1 MTGDVDDRPPLPR
14 RERGGFRDR
23 LRRPLGLGLCLT
35 ALLSVGA
42 ASVPTS
48 QAAPDLVTSYGYAV
62 FGGMKYPANFK
73 HVDYAN
79 PDAPKGGTYRYA
91 FVGSYDT
98 LNLMN
103 LLGTPP
109 IGMVAIYDTLMRRS
123 ADEAAVRY
131 ALVAQSITYP
141 KDLSWMDF
149 YLDPRARWHD
159 GRPITPDDIIYTID
173 QSRGLVAP
181 ALKRVDA
188 AVARTEKRGER
199 TVRVY
204 FTQPNNPTLPSV
216 IMDMWL
222 LPKHYY
228 ANRNLNA
235 STLERPLGSGA
246 YKVGRFS
253 AGRWIEFER
262 VADYWA
268 RDLPINKGRYN
279 FDTVRHDYYRD
290 ATIANEA
297 FLSGNSDMKLENS
310 AVRWESEQRLP
321 AFRSGALKRDF
332 IPYSNAALYMGLVI
346 NTRRPALADR
356 QLRRAL
362 MLAYDY
368 EWVRR
373 VILAG
378 HHGRLPNFFSNSE
391 FASSGLPTGGE
402 LALLESVKAHV
413 PPEVFT
419 TPPGLPVGGSWT
431 NRRANLIEGVRILK
445 AAGYRYAGGRLIDKQ
460 TGKPMTLEI
469 VAYTPLLDKQVS
481 LFMENARQLGIEVT
495 FRSHDSA
502 QFRHR
507 IRDYDYDLLANVP
520 LYPGSETPSNGTLL
534 MWGSKAADMPQ
545 QLNYPGVKNPAV
557 DAMLQSMITATDRQQ
572 VVDSMRALDR
582 ILMWN
587 YYAIPFQHNYPAP
600 IGEMPITYWDRFGK
614 LEKQPLYLF
623 PFQSLDTWWFDPAK
637 DARLKHGRPQ

>member
-1 MTGDVDDRPPLPR
+1 MGDA
-14 RERGGFRDR
+14 GDR
-23 LRRPLGLGLCLT
+23 LPLSRRWQRGFGKSGLWRPFSLGLCICS
-35 ALLSVGA
+35 LLSLGA
-42 ASVPTS
+42 ASVPAS
-48 QAAPDLVTSYGYAV
+48 QATPDIVTSYGYAV
-62 FGGMKYPANFK
+62 FGGMKYPANFA

-79 PDAPKGGTYRYA
+79 PRAPKGGTYRYA

-149 YLDPRARWHD
+149 HLDPRAHWHD
-159 GRPITPDDIIYTID
+159 GKPITPDDIIYTID

-188 AVARTEKRGER
+188 AVARTEKRDAH

-204 FTQPNNPTLPSV
+204 FTQANNPTLPSV
-216 IMDMWL
+216 VMDMWL

-228 ANRNLNA
+228 ASRNLNA
-235 STLERPLGSGA
+235 STLDRPLGSGA
-246 YKVGRFS
+246 YKVGHFS

-262 VADYWA
+262 VKDYWA

-279 FDTVRHDYYRD
+279 FDIVRHDYYRD

-310 AVRWESEQRLP
+310 AVRWESEARLP
-321 AFRSGALKRDF
+321 AFRSGELKR
-332 IPYSNAALYMGLVI
+332 ISVPYSNATLYMGLVI
-346 NTRRPALADR
+346 NTRRAALADR
-356 QLRRAL
+356 ELRRAL

-378 HHGRLPNFFSNSE
+378 HHDRLPHFFSNSE

-402 LALLESVKAHV
+402 LALLETVRDLV

-419 TPPGLPVGGSWT
+419 TPPRLPVAGTWA
-431 NRRANLIEGVRILK
+431 NRRSNLIEAVRILK
-445 AAGYRYAGGRLIDKQ
+445 TAGYRYEDGHLLNKQ

-469 VAYTPLLDKQVS
+469 VAYTPLMDKQVS

-507 IRDYDYDLLANVP
+507 LRHYDYDLLANVP
-520 LYPGSETPSNGTLL
+520 IYPGSETPSNGTLL

-557 DAMLQSMITATDRQQ
+557 DAMLKSMITATDRQQ
-572 VVDSMRALDR
+572 VVNSMRALDR

-600 IGEMPITYWDRFGK
+600 IGQMPITYWDRFGK

-637 DARLKHGRPQ
+637 DARLQYGRPQ